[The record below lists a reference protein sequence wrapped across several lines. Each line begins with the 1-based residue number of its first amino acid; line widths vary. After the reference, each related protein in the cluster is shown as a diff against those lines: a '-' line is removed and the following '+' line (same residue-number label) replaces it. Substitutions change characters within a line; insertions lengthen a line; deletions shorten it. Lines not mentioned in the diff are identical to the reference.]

1 MTMDGCKSAIFALQ
15 FVKSIL
21 QTIPHL
27 IQYTVLEIQFWSVK
41 CCLMAVTVGYAKIS
55 TISIPSYQAMQA
67 IAMDGL
73 DENKPLQNAFKS
85 I

>member
-1 MTMDGCKSAIFALQ
+1 MDGRKSSIFAFQ

-21 QTIPHL
+21 QTTPHL
-27 IQYTVLEIQFWSVK
+27 IQYTVLEIQLWSVK
-41 CCLMAVTVGYAKIS
+41 CCLMTVTVRYAKIL
-55 TISIPSYQAMQA
+55 TISIPSYQAIQA
-67 IAMDGL
+67 ITIGGL